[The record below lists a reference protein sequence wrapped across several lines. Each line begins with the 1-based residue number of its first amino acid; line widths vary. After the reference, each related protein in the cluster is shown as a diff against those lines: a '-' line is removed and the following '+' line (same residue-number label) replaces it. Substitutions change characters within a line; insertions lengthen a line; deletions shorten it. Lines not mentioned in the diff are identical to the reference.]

1 MTPYYVGADDLVN
14 EFGEKDLYRDK
25 DAEDDELRREP
36 EFPVSDRFKLVAYTD
51 ASFAVT
57 EKMQSISGWVI
68 YINGSPILWGSMK
81 QTVVVDSSCSAEY
94 VAASICV
101 KKVKELEHLLEFLE
115 IRCAKPYTVYTDSQA
130 AKSIAD
136 NGNKLGNV
144 RHLAIRTH
152 MTRCYISL
160 GDIALEFCITEVMV
174 ADLFTKVV
182 TATQESGLLS
192 RFYNDCV
199 CIE

>member
-1 MTPYYVGADDLVN
+1 
-14 EFGEKDLYRDK
+14 
-25 DAEDDELRREP
+25 
-36 EFPVSDRFKLVAYTD
+36 
-51 ASFAVT
+51 
-57 EKMQSISGWVI
+57 
-68 YINGSPILWGSMK
+68 MK

-115 IRCAKPYTVYTDSQA
+115 IRCPKPYTVYTDSQA
-130 AKSIAD
+130 AKAIAD
-136 NGNKLGNV
+136 NSNTLGNV

-152 MTRCYISL
+152 LTRCYISL
-160 GDIALEFCITEVMV
+160 GDIVLEFCITEAMV

-182 TATQESGLLS
+182 TAAQEAGLLD

-199 CIE
+199 